1 MGKSYELVRKNIE
14 EVVDVNNGWFNT
26 IEEAEEFYFQMKRI
40 EDRKDFDKLY
50 YVRKRNND
58 TQTTTKF

>member
-26 IEEAEEFYFQMKRI
+26 IEEAE
-40 EDRKDFDKLY
+40 
-50 YVRKRNND
+50 
-58 TQTTTKF
+58 

>member
-26 IEEAEEFYFQMKRI
+26 IEEAEEFYFQLKRI
-40 EDRKDFDKLY
+40 PNKEDFNKLY

-58 TQTTTKF
+58 TQTKTEF